1 VLPGAARYLGGHD
14 DLLAGQ
20 SHWPTEIFVGG
31 INVVNVGGTY
41 TDKKLK
47 VLELPW
53 SRGMGVPPVFRLF
66 GFVLSLFAFEDRAMN
81 KFASWIVLAVA
92 GLALA
97 PAGMAQ
103 EQLTSRVTPVVLAYR
118 RAKPS
123 VVNISSEKI
132 VTASIGP
139 FGGAFEDIFPSPLR
153 REVAVQSLGSGFIV
167 HPAGYIVTNAH
178 VVSRA
183 TKIAVTLSDNSKY
196 PARVISADPDHDL
209 AVLKIEPPKGVSL
222 PHLPLGRSDDLMV
235 GETVLA
241 VGNPMGLSHTV
252 TGGIVS
258 ALDRELEFAQGVK
271 YTGLIQTDAP
281 INPGSSG
288 GPLLNVRGELVGINT
303 AIRADAQN
311 IGFAIPVDKLM
322 ELFPMLLNFER
333 INRADF
339 GATVQQRHG
348 PAGDELRV
356 TAIRA
361 GGPADGKLKV
371 GDRLRAL
378 NGRGLAQVPDFT
390 CEMLALG
397 APAKAYLECQRDG
410 KAVNVT
416 VDILAKPKP
425 NGNLLARKLFGMTL
439 KEVTPESARELRLP
453 MDHGLMVVG
462 IDGASPAELIG
473 LRLKDV
479 VFQVG
484 TAYVVDME
492 SLGVILEEA
501 AAGQAVR
508 IGVARGNVAT
518 WVNIR
523 AQSPPAGTAPATP
536 HAAPTSEPRAAPKA
550 GAVGTNA

>member
-1 VLPGAARYLGGHD
+1 MSK
-14 DLLAGQ
+14 LA
-20 SHWPTEIFVGG
+20 T
-31 INVVNVGGTY
+31 
-41 TDKKLK
+41 
-47 VLELPW
+47 
-53 SRGMGVPPVFRLF
+53 
-66 GFVLSLFAFEDRAMN
+66 
-81 KFASWIVLAVA
+81 WIVLAAA
-92 GLALA
+92 GLVLA
-97 PAGMAQ
+97 ADAIAQ
-103 EQLTSRVTPVVLAYR
+103 EQPASRITPVVLAYR

-123 VVNISSEKI
+123 VVNISSEKV
-132 VTASIGP
+132 VTAGIGP

-167 HPAGYIVTNAH
+167 HPAGYVVTNAH

-183 TKIAVTLSDNSKY
+183 TKITVTLADNSKY

-209 AVLKIEPPKGVSL
+209 AVLKIEPPKGASL
-222 PHLPLGRSDDLMV
+222 PHLPFGRSDDLMV

-241 VGNPMGLSHTV
+241 VGNPMGLSNTV
-252 TGGIVS
+252 SAGIVS

-288 GPLLNVRGELVGINT
+288 GPLLNVRGELIGINT

-311 IGFAIPVDKLM
+311 IGFAIPIDKLM

-339 GATVQQRHG
+339 GATIQQRHG
-348 PAGDELRV
+348 PGGDELRV
-356 TAIRA
+356 SAVRPA
-361 GGPADGKLKV
+361 SPADGKLKV
-371 GDRLRAL
+371 GDFLRAL
-378 NGRGLAQVPDFT
+378 NGKALAQVPDFT
-390 CEMLALG
+390 CEMLAIG

-410 KAVNVT
+410 KTVNVT
-416 VDILAKPKP
+416 VDLLAKPKP
-425 NGNLLARKLFGMTL
+425 DGNLLARRLFGMTL

-453 MDHGLMVVG
+453 LEHGLMVVG

-479 VFQVG
+479 IFQIG
-484 TAYVVDME
+484 TAYVVDLE
-492 SLGVILEEA
+492 SLGVIFEEVS
-501 AAGQAVR
+501 AGQAVR

-523 AQSPPAGTAPATP
+523 AQSLPAGT
-536 HAAPTSEPRAAPKA
+536 SEPAPKPA
-550 GAVGTNA
+550 PKSRPGKTSA

>member
-1 VLPGAARYLGGHD
+1 MK
-14 DLLAGQ
+14 
-20 SHWPTEIFVGG
+20 
-31 INVVNVGGTY
+31 N
-41 TDKKLK
+41 
-47 VLELPW
+47 
-53 SRGMGVPPVFRLF
+53 
-66 GFVLSLFAFEDRAMN
+66 RAT
-81 KFASWIVLAVA
+81 WIVLAVV
-92 GLALA
+92 GLVFAA
-97 PAGMAQ
+97 DAAAQ
-103 EQLTSRVTPVVLAYR
+103 EQPVSRVTPVVLAYR

-132 VTASIGP
+132 VTASVGP
-139 FGGAFEDIFPSPLR
+139 FGGVFEDIFPSPLR

-167 HPAGYIVTNAH
+167 HPAGYIITNAH

-183 TKIAVTLSDNSKY
+183 TKVAVTLSDNSKH

-209 AVLKIEPPKGVSL
+209 AVLKIDPPKGASL
-222 PHLPLGRSDDLMV
+222 PHLPPGRSDDLMV

-288 GPLLNVRGELVGINT
+288 GPLLNVRGELIGINT

-339 GATVQQRHG
+339 GAVVRQRHG
-348 PAGDELRV
+348 PAGEELRV
-356 TAIRA
+356 TAVRP
-361 GGPADGKLKV
+361 GSPADGKLKV

-378 NGRGLAQVPDFT
+378 NGKALAQVPDFT
-390 CEMLALG
+390 CEMLAIG
-397 APAKAYLECQRDG
+397 APAKAYLECQRDE
-410 KAVNVT
+410 KTVNVT
-416 VDILAKPKP
+416 VDLLARPKP
-425 NGNLLARKLFGMTL
+425 DGNLLARRLFGMTL

-453 MDHGLMVVG
+453 LEHGLMVVG
-462 IDGASPAELIG
+462 IDGSSPAQLIG
-473 LRLKDV
+473 LQLKDV

-484 TAYVVDME
+484 TAYVVDLE
-492 SLGVILEEA
+492 SLGVILEEV
-501 AAGQAVR
+501 AAGAAVR

-523 AQSPPAGTAPATP
+523 AQSTPAGTPPTTPKTAPKPATKSRP
-536 HAAPTSEPRAAPKA
+536 GRTQ
-550 GAVGTNA
+550 V